1 MQRALHSTKRIWALA
16 LIVGHLLAVA
26 MAWSPSLHHW
36 AHGHAAEPHHT
47 CAITA
52 VLAGQLDQPGITAIT
67 TAPPLLA
74 EEAQPSFE
82 TDRRPPG
89 VIRDCGRERAPPRA

>member
-1 MQRALHSTKRIWALA
+1 MPRVFHSTKRAWALA

-36 AHGHAAEPHHT
+36 AHGHAADTHHT

-52 VLAGQLDQPGITAIT
+52 VLTGQLDQPGMPAIT
-67 TAPPLLA
+67 TAPPLLVG
-74 EEAQPSFE
+74 EAQLYFE
-82 TDRRPPG
+82 TGRRPHG
-89 VIRDCGRERAPPRA
+89 VIRDCGRERAPPLA